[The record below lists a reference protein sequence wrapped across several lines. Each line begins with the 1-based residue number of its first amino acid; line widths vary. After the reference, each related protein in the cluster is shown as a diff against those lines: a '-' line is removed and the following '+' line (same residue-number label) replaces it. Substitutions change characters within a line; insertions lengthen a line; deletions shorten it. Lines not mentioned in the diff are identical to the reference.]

1 MGYPRKEQRNRAIVL
16 LRKCGMSFYAIA
28 KVLGMKDKRNLIVV
42 FKRDQNKYDLPS
54 EQNQNQKSE

>member
-1 MGYPRKEQRNRAIVL
+1 MGYPRKEQRNKAIVL

-42 FKRDQNKYDLPS
+42 FKRDKDKYDLP
-54 EQNQNQKSE
+54 NQSQKSE